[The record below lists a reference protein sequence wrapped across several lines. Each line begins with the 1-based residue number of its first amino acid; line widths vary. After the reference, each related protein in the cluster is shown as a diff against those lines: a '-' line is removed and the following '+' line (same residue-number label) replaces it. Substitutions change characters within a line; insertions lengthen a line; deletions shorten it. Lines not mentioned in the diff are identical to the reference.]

1 MTPDVIILGVY
12 RGLALV
18 IAVAMVIVVFRSRD
32 WRPQFYAML
41 VFVVFALRAA
51 GIK

>member
-1 MTPDVIILGVY
+1 MTPDILILWIY
-12 RGLALV
+12 RGLALI
-18 IAVAMVIVVFRSRD
+18 IAVAMIIVMLRSRD
-32 WRPQFYAML
+32 WRPQFCAML

>member
-1 MTPDVIILGVY
+1 MTPDILILGIY
-12 RGLALV
+12 RGLALI
-18 IAVAMVIVVFRSRD
+18 IAVAMVIVMIRSRD

-41 VFVVFALRAA
+41 VLVVFALRAA

>member
-1 MTPDVIILGVY
+1 MTPDVIILGIY

-18 IAVAMVIVVFRSRD
+18 IAVAMVIVMIRSRD
-32 WRPQFYAML
+32 WRPQFYATL
-41 VFVVFALRAA
+41 IFVVFALRAA

>member
-1 MTPDVIILGVY
+1 MTPDILLLWIY
-12 RGLALV
+12 RGLALA
-18 IAVAMVIVVFRSRD
+18 ITVAMVIVMVRSCD
-32 WRPQFYAML
+32 WRSQFYAML

>member
-1 MTPDVIILGVY
+1 MTPDILIFWIY

-18 IAVAMVIVVFRSRD
+18 IAVAMVIVMLRSRD
-32 WRPQFYAML
+32 WRAQFYAML

>member
-1 MTPDVIILGVY
+1 MTPDVLILGIY

-18 IAVAMVIVVFRSRD
+18 IAVAMVIVMIRSRD

>member
-1 MTPDVIILGVY
+1 MPPDVIILWIY
-12 RGLALV
+12 RGLALA
-18 IAVAMVIVVFRSRD
+18 IAIAMVVVMLRSRD

>member
-1 MTPDVIILGVY
+1 MTADTLVFWIY
-12 RGLALV
+12 RGFAIFIALA
-18 IAVAMVIVVFRSRD
+18 MIVVMLRSSD

-41 VFVVFALRAA
+41 VFVVFALRAL

>member
-1 MTPDVIILGVY
+1 MTADILILWIY
-12 RGLALV
+12 RGLALA
-18 IAVAMVIVVFRSRD
+18 IAIAMIVVMLRSRD

-41 VFVVFALRAA
+41 VFIIFALRAA

>member
-18 IAVAMVIVVFRSRD
+18 IAVAMVIVMIRSRD

-41 VFVVFALRAA
+41 LFVVFALRAA

>member
-1 MTPDVIILGVY
+1 MTADVLIFWIY
-12 RGLALV
+12 RGLALA
-18 IAVAMVIVVFRSRD
+18 IAVAMVVVILRSRD

-51 GIK
+51 GVK

>member
-1 MTPDVIILGVY
+1 MTPDILILWIY

-18 IAVAMVIVVFRSRD
+18 IAIAMVAVMLRSRD
-32 WRPQFYAML
+32 WRPQCYAML